1 MQRKCIIF
9 CRINEPSLC
18 FYNHHAISSSN
29 TSVEGDQEI
38 KLDIFEGELDLEI
51 LIPWF
56 TTNHPQIPFQ

>member
-1 MQRKCIIF
+1 M
-9 CRINEPSLC
+9 
-18 FYNHHAISSSN
+18 
-29 TSVEGDQEI
+29 EGDQEI